1 MWKEGS
7 SGYKNLDL
15 CFYYTK
21 MRMLEIYVGWGVLF
35 SLYLLLHAMSGCGQQ
50 LSHSELLLTIHWSLQ
65 QQFDTH
71 MGSCLPN
78 PTGHGTS
85 PLYWV
90 WLCIYSKDLLLEI
103 NNQWANILQHP
114 ARPLNINIFEF
125 ISEKNL
131 HLFQRLITQYTI
143 KLNKWSRRLTSI
155 QALLLLS
162 LLQHK
167 PRYNHLVNNPWITKE
182 FSDHSVDA
190 KCSPLLAKHF
200 VNWVKHVL
208 KTSANYC
215 LKLCNDILEESSK
228 QWKGKKFEQIGEMQ
242 NADLRPSQM
251 PSQMQQPS
259 LKQMCLSL
267 FQDCKLHI
275 LQKQKNQRCIWIKKW
290 TKEHGIVHGQSFKQH
305 WTCPYIFLEAF

>member
-7 SGYKNLDL
+7 SGYKNLNL

-21 MRMLEIYVGWGVLF
+21 MRILEIYVGWGVLLSCNCF
-35 SLYLLLHAMSGCGQQ
+35 SMQCQVVVNSCRILSCFWQSIGACSSSLIPIWVLACPIPLVTAHLLYTEFGSAYIPRTSSWKLITSGQIFFNIQ
-50 LSHSELLLTIHWSLQ
+50 RDPWTSISLSS
-65 QQFDTH
+65 
-71 MGSCLPN
+71 
-78 PTGHGTS
+78 
-85 PLYWV
+85 
-90 WLCIYSKDLLLEI
+90 
-103 NNQWANILQHP
+103 
-114 ARPLNINIFEF
+114 

-228 QWKGKKFEQIGEMQ
+228 QWKGKKIEQIGEMQ

-305 WTCPYIFLEAF
+305 WTCPYIFLEVF